1 MFSVKREIKHR
12 TFLDLKLKYSVSIV
26 RDHNI
31 MISSGIDNLIVE
43 VNSSIKHLIC
53 RVSIYC
59 FIVMELKICVHLIY
73 PIEHTINFDVKGS
86 FAVI

>member
-1 MFSVKREIKHR
+1 
-12 TFLDLKLKYSVSIV
+12 
-26 RDHNI
+26 

-43 VNSSIKHLIC
+43 VNSSIKHLMY

-59 FIVMELKICVHLIY
+59 FIVMELKIFVHLIY

>member
-1 MFSVKREIKHR
+1 M
-12 TFLDLKLKYSVSIV
+12 

-43 VNSSIKHLIC
+43 VNSSIKHLIA
-53 RVSIYC
+53 RVSIHTVYC
-59 FIVMELKICVHLIY
+59 FIVMELKIFVHLIY
-73 PIEHTINFDVKGS
+73 PIEHTINFDVKVS

>member
-1 MFSVKREIKHR
+1 
-12 TFLDLKLKYSVSIV
+12 
-26 RDHNI
+26 
-31 MISSGIDNLIVE
+31 MISSGIDNLIAE
-43 VNSSIKHLIC
+43 VNSSIKNLID

-59 FIVMELKICVHLIY
+59 FIVMELKTFVHLIY

>member
-1 MFSVKREIKHR
+1 
-12 TFLDLKLKYSVSIV
+12 
-26 RDHNI
+26 
-31 MISSGIDNLIVE
+31 MISSGIDNLIARLIVE
-43 VNSSIKHLIC
+43 VNSSIKHLID

-59 FIVMELKICVHLIY
+59 FIVMELKIFVHLIY

>member
-1 MFSVKREIKHR
+1 
-12 TFLDLKLKYSVSIV
+12 
-26 RDHNI
+26 
-31 MISSGIDNLIVE
+31 MISTGIDNLI
-43 VNSSIKHLIC
+43 NSSIKHLID

-59 FIVMELKICVHLIY
+59 FIVMELKIFVHLIY